1 MENQERADGELMQV
15 YGKVAAILVFLLIL
29 GVLGYGYFAKVDQVS
44 SQGLRLEHGRLLNVL
59 AMVRS
64 QWLVQGRPKEM
75 RLDWSTAIDLG
86 HGQQPLIKMSE
97 QGWPTLDEV
106 TEEGCK
112 TLWWQLLGGRDDLAK
127 IVTQADRAGEVC
139 SYIANNGDRLS
150 YQLRS
155 GRVIFLTDR

>member
-1 MENQERADGELMQV
+1 MQNQQRVDSELMQA
-15 YGKVAAILVFLLIL
+15 YGKMIAIVVLLLIL

-44 SQGLRLEHGRLLNVL
+44 SQGLKLEHSRLLNVL

-64 QWLVQGRPKEM
+64 QWLVQGRPAEM
-75 RLDWSTAIDLG
+75 HLDWSTAMELRDG
-86 HGQQPLIKMSE
+86 EQPLIKMSE
-97 QGWPTLDEV
+97 QGWPTLAQI
-106 TEEGCK
+106 TEENCK

-127 IVTQADRAGEVC
+127 IVTQADQAGEVC

-150 YQLRS
+150 YQLTS